1 MVLPS
6 RRFISL
12 ARAKLLIAIFVALSP
27 PAHAQAA
34 STCSAT
40 TKDEI
45 VALAERWSS
54 ALATGNPDSVAS
66 LYAEDAVLLP
76 MVSSE
81 PRIGRQAIRAYFEEY
96 LRRHP
101 QGLINMRSI
110 IVGCNV
116 ASDIGMYTYRL
127 TGRRTGTREAIGG
140 RYSTLYEFRDGKWSI
155 AHQHASAMTGAQ
167 KPGSLAAHRGR
178 E

>member
-12 ARAKLLIAIFVALSP
+12 ARAKLLITIFVALSP

-34 STCSAT
+34 RTCSAT
-40 TKDEI
+40 TKEEI
-45 VALAERWSS
+45 VALAESWSS

-127 TGRRTGTREAIGG
+127 TGRRKGTREAIGG

-155 AHQHASAMTGAQ
+155 VHQHASAMTGAQ